1 MIALGALFFG
11 IFMLGLAVL
20 GLIADKV
27 RIPFIE
33 RYLDTLPD
41 WQEDEYVTRTR
52 QRMSRHARAFK

>member
-20 GLIADKV
+20 GLIADNV

-41 WQEDEYVTRTR
+41 WQEDEYVTRIR
-52 QRMSRHARAFK
+52 QRNIRHAAVRK